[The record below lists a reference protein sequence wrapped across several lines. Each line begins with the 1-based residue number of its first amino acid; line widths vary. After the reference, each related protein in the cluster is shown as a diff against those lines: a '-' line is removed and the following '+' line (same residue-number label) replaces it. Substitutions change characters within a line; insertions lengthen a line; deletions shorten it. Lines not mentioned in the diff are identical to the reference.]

1 MLKKT
6 CAVLMSCLVLGTM
19 TAPVWA
25 ADLEVPVKTVTS
37 TQNKVT
43 IECPQV
49 VGGSKSADEKI
60 NRALSSQVASFVSEA
75 STLGGGKVHYDV
87 HKADGDVISFT
98 IVMTPNMGVE
108 ESQGMTFDRKSGQL
122 RPLSYYYTDDQL
134 HVLAENGLKYLYDVD
149 PSRLQTLP
157 DTYYID
163 KDGSLIGLYHAGAV
177 LDKSEGEI
185 EVNLSAAGVDEDGN
199 VVETPIAHP
208 SDASATA
215 VKQENH
221 EEEVPAE
228 TGRGKGLANLQKR
241 AAAREADR
249 QKAAEE
255 KARKEAEKQAAKEQ
269 AAKDEEQLDDDS
281 QAKADISRLAAKY
294 RAAKAADAKL
304 DAQIAADQKAQL
316 AQEAAAKKAAAE
328 KAKRDAQEKAEAE
341 KARARAAELRK
352 EAARKEAAKASHKDA
367 QKANAV
373 KIGAGA
379 AVVAKAAATEPA
391 AVTKAAAATVK
402 AASETKKE
410 TKTEAKPETRGETPS
425 KPMTVKEKVAMIQ
438 AEEARKEAEEEAA
451 RMKQL
456 VAIREAAE
464 KRAAEEKA
472 RQEAA
477 ARAAAEERARQEE
490 ARRQAEAE
498 AEAQR
503 QAEAEAARQAAAAVD
518 YDTNGSGV
526 ITGTEVRMRS
536 GAGTDYTII
545 GAFDN
550 GETVQVLASAQA
562 DGATW
567 YKVQRSDGSTGWV
580 SANYCSL
587 GGDTAS
593 SSTGTISG
601 TDVRM
606 RASYST
612 DSDVLGY
619 FDNGESVTILDD
631 VTSNGQRWLKVQRSD
646 GSVGWVAADFV
657 AEG

>member
-6 CAVLMSCLVLGTM
+6 CAVLMSCLVLGIT

-43 IECPQV
+43 VECPQV

-60 NRALSSQVASFVSEA
+60 NRALSSQVASFASEA

-241 AAAREADR
+241 AAAR

-328 KAKRDAQEKAEAE
+328 KAKRDAREKAEAE

-352 EAARKEAAKASHKDA
+352 EAAAAAKT
-367 QKANAV
+367 AV
-373 KIGAGA
+373 EA
-379 AVVAKAAATEPA
+379 
-391 AVTKAAAATVK
+391 
-402 AASETKKE
+402 KKE
-410 TKTEAKPETRGETPS
+410 TKPEAKAETKVETQAR
-425 KPMTVKEKVAMIQ
+425 PMTVKEKVAMIQ

-498 AEAQR
+498 AEA
-503 QAEAEAARQAAAAVD
+503 ARQAASAVD
-518 YDTNGSGV
+518 YDTSGSGV

-536 GAGTDYTII
+536 GAGTDYNVI

-550 GETVQVLASAQA
+550 GENVQVLGSAQA

-580 SANYCSL
+580 SADYCSL
-587 GGDTAS
+587 GS

>member
-6 CAVLMSCLVLGTM
+6 CAVLMSCLVLGTT

-43 IECPQV
+43 VECPQV

-60 NRALSSQVASFVSEA
+60 NRALSSQVASFASEA

-241 AAAREADR
+241 AAAR

-328 KAKRDAQEKAEAE
+328 KAKRDAREKAEAE

-352 EAARKEAAKASHKDA
+352 EAAAAAKT
-367 QKANAV
+367 AV
-373 KIGAGA
+373 EA
-379 AVVAKAAATEPA
+379 
-391 AVTKAAAATVK
+391 
-402 AASETKKE
+402 KKE
-410 TKTEAKPETRGETPS
+410 TKPEAKAETKVETQAR
-425 KPMTVKEKVAMIQ
+425 PMTVKEKVAMIQ

-498 AEAQR
+498 AEA
-503 QAEAEAARQAAAAVD
+503 ARQAASAVD
-518 YDTNGSGV
+518 YDTSGSGV

-536 GAGTDYTII
+536 GAGTDYNVI

-550 GETVQVLASAQA
+550 GETVQVLGSAQA

-580 SANYCSL
+580 SADYCSL
-587 GGDTAS
+587 GS

>member
-6 CAVLMSCLVLGTM
+6 CAVLMSCLVLGIT

-43 IECPQV
+43 VECPQV

-60 NRALSSQVASFVSEA
+60 NRALSSQVASFASEA

-241 AAAREADR
+241 AAAR

-328 KAKRDAQEKAEAE
+328 KAKRDAREKAEAE

-352 EAARKEAAKASHKDA
+352 EAAAAAKT
-367 QKANAV
+367 AV
-373 KIGAGA
+373 EA
-379 AVVAKAAATEPA
+379 
-391 AVTKAAAATVK
+391 
-402 AASETKKE
+402 KKE
-410 TKTEAKPETRGETPS
+410 TKPEAKAETKVET
-425 KPMTVKEKVAMIQ
+425 KVETQARPMTVKEKVAMIQ

-498 AEAQR
+498 AEA
-503 QAEAEAARQAAAAVD
+503 ARQAASAVD
-518 YDTNGSGV
+518 YDTSGSGV

-536 GAGTDYTII
+536 GAGTDYNVI

-550 GETVQVLASAQA
+550 GENVQVLGSAQA

-580 SANYCSL
+580 SADYCSL
-587 GGDTAS
+587 GS

>member
-6 CAVLMSCLVLGTM
+6 CAVLMSCLVLGTT

-208 SDASATA
+208 SDVSATA

-241 AAAREADR
+241 AADREAAR

-367 QKANAV
+367 HKANAV

-379 AVVAKAAATEPA
+379 AVVGEVAKVAA
-391 AVTKAAAATVK
+391 
-402 AASETKKE
+402 
-410 TKTEAKPETRGETPS
+410 AKPEAKAET
-425 KPMTVKEKVAMIQ
+425 KAETQARPMTVKEKVAMIQ

-536 GAGTDYTII
+536 GAGTDYNVI

-550 GETVQVLASAQA
+550 GETVQVLGSAQA

-580 SANYCSL
+580 SADYCSL

>member
-6 CAVLMSCLVLGTM
+6 CAVLMSCLVLGTT

-241 AAAREADR
+241 AAAR

-269 AAKDEEQLDDDS
+269 AAKDEEQLDDDN

-367 QKANAV
+367 HKANAV

-379 AVVAKAAATEPA
+379 AVVAKVAAAKPA
-391 AVTKAAAATVK
+391 AEGKAAAA
-402 AASETKKE
+402 AAKTAVEAKKE
-410 TKTEAKPETRGETPS
+410 TKPEAKAETKVETQAR
-425 KPMTVKEKVAMIQ
+425 PMTVKEKVAMIQ

-456 VAIREAAE
+456 VAIKEAAE

-518 YDTNGSGV
+518 YDTSGSGV

-536 GAGTDYTII
+536 GAGTDYTVI

-580 SANYCSL
+580 SADYCSL

>member
-6 CAVLMSCLVLGTM
+6 CAVLMSCLVLGTT

-43 IECPQV
+43 VECPQV

-60 NRALSSQVASFVSEA
+60 NRALSSQVASFASEA

-241 AAAREADR
+241 AAAR

-328 KAKRDAQEKAEAE
+328 KAKRDAREKAEAE

-352 EAARKEAAKASHKDA
+352 EAAAAAKT
-367 QKANAV
+367 AV
-373 KIGAGA
+373 EAKKGTKPE
-379 AVVAKAAATEPA
+379 AKA
-391 AVTKAAAATVK
+391 
-402 AASETKKE
+402 ETKVE
-410 TKTEAKPETRGETPS
+410 TQAR
-425 KPMTVKEKVAMIQ
+425 PMTVKEKVAMIQ

-498 AEAQR
+498 AEA
-503 QAEAEAARQAAAAVD
+503 ARQAASAVD
-518 YDTNGSGV
+518 YDTSGSGV

-536 GAGTDYTII
+536 GAGTDYNVI

-550 GETVQVLASAQA
+550 GENVQVLGSAQA

-580 SANYCSL
+580 SADYCSL
-587 GGDTAS
+587 GS

>member
-6 CAVLMSCLVLGTM
+6 CAVLMSCLVLGTT

-43 IECPQV
+43 VECPQV

-328 KAKRDAQEKAEAE
+328 KAKRDAREKAEAE
-341 KARARAAELRK
+341 KTRARAAELRK
-352 EAARKEAAKASHKDA
+352 EAAAAAKI
-367 QKANAV
+367 AV
-373 KIGAGA
+373 EA
-379 AVVAKAAATEPA
+379 
-391 AVTKAAAATVK
+391 
-402 AASETKKE
+402 KKE
-410 TKTEAKPETRGETPS
+410 TKPEAKAETPS

-503 QAEAEAARQAAAAVD
+503 QAEAERQAAAAEAARQAAVD
-518 YDTNGSGV
+518 YDTSGSGV

-536 GAGTDYTII
+536 GAGTDYRVI

-580 SANYCSL
+580 SADYCSL
-587 GGDTAS
+587 GS

>member
-6 CAVLMSCLVLGTM
+6 CAVLMSCLVLGTT

-221 EEEVPAE
+221 EEEIPAE

-241 AAAREADR
+241 AVAREAAR

-281 QAKADISRLAAKY
+281 QAKEDISRLAAKY

-316 AQEAAAKKAAAE
+316 AQEAATKKAAAE
-328 KAKRDAQEKAEAE
+328 KAKRDAREKAEAE

-352 EAARKEAAKASHKDA
+352 EAAAAAKT
-367 QKANAV
+367 AV
-373 KIGAGA
+373 EA
-379 AVVAKAAATEPA
+379 
-391 AVTKAAAATVK
+391 
-402 AASETKKE
+402 KKE
-410 TKTEAKPETRGETPS
+410 TKPEAKAETKVETPA

-518 YDTNGSGV
+518 YDTSGSGV

-536 GAGTDYTII
+536 GAGTDYRVI

-550 GETVQVLASAQA
+550 GETVQVLGSAQA

-580 SANYCSL
+580 SADYCSL

>member
-6 CAVLMSCLVLGTM
+6 CAVLMSCLVLGIT

-43 IECPQV
+43 VECPQV

-60 NRALSSQVASFVSEA
+60 NRVLSSQVASFASEA

-241 AAAREADR
+241 AAAR

-328 KAKRDAQEKAEAE
+328 KAKRDAREKAEAE

-352 EAARKEAAKASHKDA
+352 EAAAAAKT
-367 QKANAV
+367 AV
-373 KIGAGA
+373 EA
-379 AVVAKAAATEPA
+379 
-391 AVTKAAAATVK
+391 
-402 AASETKKE
+402 KKE
-410 TKTEAKPETRGETPS
+410 TKPEAKAETKVETQAR
-425 KPMTVKEKVAMIQ
+425 PMTVKEKVAMIQ

-498 AEAQR
+498 AEA
-503 QAEAEAARQAAAAVD
+503 ARQAASAVD
-518 YDTNGSGV
+518 YDTSGSGV

-536 GAGTDYTII
+536 GAGTDYNVI

-550 GETVQVLASAQA
+550 GENVQVLGSAQA

-580 SANYCSL
+580 SADYCSL
-587 GGDTAS
+587 GS

>member
-6 CAVLMSCLVLGTM
+6 CAVLMSCLVLGTT

-241 AAAREADR
+241 AAAR

-255 KARKEAEKQAAKEQ
+255 KARKEAEKQAANEQ
-269 AAKDEEQLDDDS
+269 AEKDEEQLDDDS

-367 QKANAV
+367 HKANAV

-379 AVVAKAAATEPA
+379 AVVAKVAAAKPVAEG
-391 AVTKAAAATVK
+391 KAAAP
-402 AASETKKE
+402 AAKTAVEAKKE
-410 TKTEAKPETRGETPS
+410 TKPEAKAETKVETQAR
-425 KPMTVKEKVAMIQ
+425 PMTVKEKVAMIQ

-518 YDTNGSGV
+518 YDTSGSGV

-536 GAGTDYTII
+536 GAGTDYRVI

-580 SANYCSL
+580 SADYCSL